1 MQRWVVPLRTNRLSA
16 LPATF
21 TTGRAERAGLW
32 RRDLYL
38 LRDAGVVSEISRGV
52 FRKADAPETAHLDLL
67 SVAHRA
73 PLAVVCLLSAL
84 AVHELTDEIPAV
96 VQVAVPRGTHRPR
109 IVYPPT
115 EVSEFD
121 ARTFDLGLQDCEVAP
136 GERVRIYGA
145 ARSVVDVMRMRRR
158 IGNPV
163 ALRALRLLVE
173 RRAGDPAELL
183 GYARALDVESPVR
196 QAVEAVLS

>member
-1 MQRWVVPLRTNRLSA
+1 VPLRTNRLSA

-21 TTGRAERAGLW
+21 TTGGAERAGLW

-38 LRDAGVVSEISRGV
+38 LRDAGVVCEISRGV

-67 SVAHRA
+67 AVAHRA
-73 PLAVVCLLSAL
+73 PLAVVCLISAL
-84 AVHELTDEIPAV
+84 TVHELTDEIPAV

-121 ARTFDLGLQDCEVAP
+121 ARTFDLGLQEREVAP

-145 ARSVVDVMRMRRR
+145 ARCVVDVMRMRRR
-158 IGNPV
+158 IGDPV

-183 GYARALDVESPVR
+183 GYARALDVEGPVR

>member
-1 MQRWVVPLRTNRLSA
+1 MRLRTNRLAA
-16 LPATF
+16 LPDTF
-21 TTGRAERAGLW
+21 TTGGAERAGLW
-32 RRDLYL
+32 RRDLYM
-38 LRDAGVVSEISRGV
+38 LRDAGVIREISRGV

-67 SVAHRA
+67 AVAYRA
-73 PLAVVCLLSAL
+73 PLAVVCLISAL

-109 IVYPPT
+109 VVHPPT

-121 ARTFDLGLQDCEVAP
+121 ARTFDLGLEEREVAP

-158 IGNPV
+158 IGDSV

-173 RRAGDPAELL
+173 RRTGDPAELL
-183 GYARALDVESPVR
+183 GYARALDVEGPVR

>member
-1 MQRWVVPLRTNRLSA
+1 MPLRMERLSA

-32 RRDLYL
+32 RHDLYL
-38 LRDAGVVSEISRGV
+38 LRDAGVVNEVSRGV
-52 FRKADAPETAHLDLL
+52 YRKADAPETAYLDLL
-67 SVAHRA
+67 AVAHRA
-73 PLAVVCLLSAL
+73 PLAVVCLISAL
-84 AVHELTDEIPAV
+84 AVYELTDEVPVV

-109 IVYPPT
+109 ITYPPT

-121 ARTFDLGLQDCEVAP
+121 ARTFDLGLREREVSS

-145 ARSVVDVMRMRRR
+145 ARSVVDVMRLRRR
-158 IGNPV
+158 IGDPV
-163 ALRALRLLVE
+163 ALRALRRWVE

-183 GYARALDVESPVR
+183 GYARALDVEGPVR

>member
-1 MQRWVVPLRTNRLSA
+1 MRTDRLAA

-32 RRDLYL
+32 RRDLYS
-38 LRDAGVVSEISRGV
+38 LRDAGVVNEISRGV

-67 SVAHRA
+67 AVAHRA
-73 PLAVVCLLSAL
+73 PLAVVCLISAL

-96 VQVAVPRGTHRPR
+96 VQVAVPRGTHRSR

-121 ARTFDLGLQDCEVAP
+121 ARTFDLGLQEREVAP

-145 ARSVVDVMRMRRR
+145 ARSVADVMRMRRR
-158 IGNPV
+158 IGDPV

-183 GYARALDVESPVR
+183 SYARALDVEGPVR

>member
-1 MQRWVVPLRTNRLSA
+1 MRTNRLAA

-32 RRDLYL
+32 RRDLYS

-67 SVAHRA
+67 AVAHRA
-73 PLAVVCLLSAL
+73 PLAVVCLISAL

-121 ARTFDLGLQDCEVAP
+121 ARTFDLGLEEREVAP

-158 IGNPV
+158 IGDSV

-173 RRAGDPAELL
+173 RRTGDPAELL
-183 GYARALDVESPVR
+183 GYARALDVEGPVR

>member
-1 MQRWVVPLRTNRLSA
+1 MQSRVLLRTDRLSV

-38 LRDAGVVSEISRGV
+38 LRDAGLVSEISRGV
-52 FRKADAPETAHLDLL
+52 YRKGDAPETAHLDLL
-67 SVAHRA
+67 AVAHRA
-73 PLAVVCLLSAL
+73 PLAVVCLISAL
-84 AVHELTDEIPAV
+84 AVHELTDEVPAV

-121 ARTFDLGLQDCEVAP
+121 ARTFELGLQELEVAP

-145 ARSVVDVMRMRRR
+145 ARSVVDVMRQRHR
-158 IGNPV
+158 IGDPV
-163 ALRALRLLVE
+163 ALRALRRWVE

-183 GYARALDVESPVR
+183 DYARALDVEGPVR

>member
-1 MQRWVVPLRTNRLSA
+1 MGLRADRLSA
-16 LPATF
+16 LPVTF

-52 FRKADAPETAHLDLL
+52 YRKVDAPETAHLDLL
-67 SVAHRA
+67 AVAHRA
-73 PLAVVCLLSAL
+73 PLAVVCLISAL
-84 AVHELTDEIPAV
+84 AVHELTDEVPAV

-109 IVYPPT
+109 ITYPPT

-121 ARTFDLGLQDCEVAP
+121 ARTFELGLQEREVAP
-136 GERVRIYGA
+136 GERVRIYEA
-145 ARSVVDVMRMRRR
+145 ARSVVDVMRLRHR
-158 IGNPV
+158 IGAPV
-163 ALRALRLLVE
+163 ALRALRRWVE
-173 RRAGDPAELL
+173 RRTRDPAELL
-183 GYARALDVESPVR
+183 YYAGALDVEGPVR